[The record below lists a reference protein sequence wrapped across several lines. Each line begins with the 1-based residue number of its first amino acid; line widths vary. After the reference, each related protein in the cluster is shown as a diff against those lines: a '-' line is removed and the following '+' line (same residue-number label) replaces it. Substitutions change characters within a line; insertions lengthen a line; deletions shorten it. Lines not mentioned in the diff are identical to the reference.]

1 MSVGILLITHP
12 GVGSSLLHIASR
24 ILGETPAQVRCLEVP
39 AGKDTAAAT
48 SQANEMLA
56 GLDDGDGVLIL
67 TDIYGATPSNIS
79 CGLASTGGT
88 AVLSGLSLPML
99 IRTLNYPADD
109 LADLAAKA
117 REGGERGIH
126 LHCISTH

>member
-12 GVGSSLLHIASR
+12 GVGSSLLHTASR
-24 ILGETPAQVRCLEVP
+24 ILGETPTQVRCLEVP
-39 AGKDTAAAT
+39 AGKDTTTA
-48 SQANEMLA
+48 SRQANDMLA
-56 GLDDGDGVLIL
+56 GLDEGDGVLIL

-79 CGLASTGGT
+79 CGLVSSGGI

-99 IRTLNYPADD
+99 IRTLNYPADN
-109 LADLAAKA
+109 LIDLAAKA

-126 LHCISTH
+126 LHCTPTR